1 MSVTAE
7 RGSVVVELGDQRR
20 ELTREEAIALQE
32 RIGDAIV
39 DRTEYFRTAGAHRAD
54 GAYEVTRRAADS
66 AGNTKVFDSFAALE
80 RLYERLP
87 DEFGAEAVGRTG
99 ITGSRRHLLVRHLA
113 EHPAFDCE
121 ITCRRPLTAT
131 KAGDE
136 PEAEEHTEPTA
147 ATSEFEEVSAD

>member
-20 ELTREEAIALQE
+20 ELTRAEAAALQE
-32 RIGDAIV
+32 RIGDAMV
-39 DRTEYFRTAGAHRAD
+39 EHREFFRTASVHRAD
-54 GAYEVTRRAADS
+54 GSYEVTRRAADS
-66 AGNTKVFDSFAALE
+66 AGNTKVFESFAALE

-113 EHPAFDCE
+113 EHPDFDCE

-131 KAGDE
+131 KADQSAHAA
-136 PEAEEHTEPTA
+136 EATA
-147 ATSEFEEVSAD
+147 ATGEFEEVSAD